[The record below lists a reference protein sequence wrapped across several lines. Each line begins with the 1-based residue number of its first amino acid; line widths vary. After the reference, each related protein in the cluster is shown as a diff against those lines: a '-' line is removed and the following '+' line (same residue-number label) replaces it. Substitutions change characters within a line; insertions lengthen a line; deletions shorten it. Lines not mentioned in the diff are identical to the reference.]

1 MRSDTSNQHW
11 GPACSWLWLM
21 QIPCLKLGIARICLC
36 KFWSDPSEKIQ
47 NAADAEA
54 TSTIFE
60 RYDLPRPDNTQKVK
74 AWFSDGKLFRSE
86 SRCPRS
92 FDGQGGTLL
101 DNLAATSAAGAP
113 GRNCLFGKHYIEFD
127 VSLLGSVA
135 LHFLVF
141 LVFVGLFWSMSARFE
156 IFFQFLRWHG
166 HPHMQRGPAERSASK
181 GSGVAVKKSRLWPS
195 WKVDQGWFSNWR
207 PLQVSTFSRPLPT
220 LRAPNNDNVTRASA
234 WTSRRIVDLVGW
246 PSDDRGQVFHD
257 LGIGFSSRSGW
268 VGCWCDRR
276 GLHCS
281 TV

>member
-1 MRSDTSNQHW
+1 MGS
-11 GPACSWLWLM
+11 
-21 QIPCLKLGIARICLC
+21 LGSVYV
-36 KFWSDPSEKIQ
+36 KSEVIHQKKIQ

-127 VSLLGSVA
+127 VSFLSERYQMDHALLELGSVA

-141 LVFVGLFWSMSARFE
+141 LVSVGLFWSMSARFE
-156 IFFQFLRWHG
+156 IFFQFLRSHG

-181 GSGVAVKKSRLWPS
+181 GSGVAVKKSRL
-195 WKVDQGWFSNWR
+195 
-207 PLQVSTFSRPLPT
+207 
-220 LRAPNNDNVTRASA
+220 
-234 WTSRRIVDLVGW
+234 
-246 PSDDRGQVFHD
+246 
-257 LGIGFSSRSGW
+257 
-268 VGCWCDRR
+268 
-276 GLHCS
+276 
-281 TV
+281 